1 MKNNNE
7 NNTMSIVGFILSFMM
22 PVVGLIL
29 SILGLNKSKELNNKG
44 KVLSIA
50 GIIISVLLFIF
61 QFLVLLLLISVGTVS
76 STLDTAKN
84 KANKLMCEK
93 AYDCELDSTG
103 NYSCKYLNNDGI
115 IEKIT
120 CENKNSDNDLIEE
133 GYNKIDLTK
142 NEQTYKILDK
152 NIKNLETDIKQLNNY
167 LTNDRGIITFNN
179 NIFTFSNAQ
188 INFTLENVKTIKYSY
203 IDCIGSLF
211 VFVITNDNNV
221 YYNHIADE
229 MTTNQIKEFKKL
241 TGKYSDVE
249 TLYLHPLTCGAR
261 YFNLLKDINENYY
274 LATDESKFNEETFYI
289 ENDES
294 DNLLQIL
301 TDRKIYFNQRESNK
315 TFKFGLYE
323 NANETMKYIITTD
336 NYLYDKSMN
345 KYSESKIKYI
355 LSKKEND
362 YSYIYKIIFEDNSKL
377 EENNLYMK

>member
-44 KVLSIA
+44 KGLSIA

-93 AYDCELDSTG
+93 AYGCELDSTG

-203 IDCIGSLF
+203 IDCI
-211 VFVITNDNNV
+211 
-221 YYNHIADE
+221 
-229 MTTNQIKEFKKL
+229 
-241 TGKYSDVE
+241 
-249 TLYLHPLTCGAR
+249 
-261 YFNLLKDINENYY
+261 
-274 LATDESKFNEETFYI
+274 
-289 ENDES
+289 
-294 DNLLQIL
+294 
-301 TDRKIYFNQRESNK
+301 
-315 TFKFGLYE
+315 
-323 NANETMKYIITTD
+323 
-336 NYLYDKSMN
+336 
-345 KYSESKIKYI
+345 
-355 LSKKEND
+355 
-362 YSYIYKIIFEDNSKL
+362 
-377 EENNLYMK
+377 